1 MRRYTEMKQ
10 IRKMKILKWF
20 FNRKTKLESNMTY
33 SAFFM
38 KAANFS
44 ARQGKLVYIHKDYH
58 EHIQRADAI
67 DPDKLP
73 GSKQMSRLPSE
84 KEVEQSPGK
93 RKLQEDY
100 QTRFFTRVDF
110 TDRKPLYITASTHRK
125 LMRIV
130 HLLDDSKAT
139 MSSYVENILLD
150 HLEMFH
156 AEINTIY
163 KKNNINPTAE

>member
-1 MRRYTEMKQ
+1 MKQ
-10 IRKMKILKWF
+10 EPKNQFDEFLSNVHKGIS
-20 FNRKTKLESNMTY
+20 LETTPESENYEKSTE
-33 SAFFM
+33 
-38 KAANFS
+38 
-44 ARQGKLVYIHKDYH
+44 RI
-58 EHIQRADAI
+58 DAI
-67 DPDKLP
+67 ESVELP
-73 GSKQMSRLPSE
+73 VPKQMSIEPSE
-84 KEVEQSPGK
+84 KPAKQTASKQIP
-93 RKLQEDY
+93 QEDY

-110 TDRKPLYITASTHRK
+110 TYRKPLYITASTHRK

-163 KKNNINPTAE
+163 KENNISPTAE